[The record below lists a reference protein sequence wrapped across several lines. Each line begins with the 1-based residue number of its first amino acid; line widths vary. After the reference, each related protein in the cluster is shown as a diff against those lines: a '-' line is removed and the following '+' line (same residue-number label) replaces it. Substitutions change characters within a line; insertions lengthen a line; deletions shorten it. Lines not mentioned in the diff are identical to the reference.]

1 MSEDLRQISRLSV
14 RDALTIAIRL
24 HQQGHLEEAEQLYG
38 NILNAVPEQPD
49 ALHFLGVLNHQLGR
63 GEVGLRLMRQALA
76 LQPKHA
82 DIHNNLGNILK
93 EQGRPEEAEAAY
105 RRAIELAPGHVEALN
120 NLGVL
125 LKSRGELEEALAW
138 FEAALRQ
145 VPSHP
150 GAQRNLVATL
160 TRLGRLD
167 EAVEAARRAVD
178 LGPDQSEAFRNLSD
192 VLRRAGRLDDAVQ
205 VVRQW
210 LSMAPDHPIARH
222 QLAAYLGNEIP
233 DRASDE
239 YITMI
244 FDEFAA
250 TFDEV
255 LDGLDYRAPALIVA
269 GMSAGMKSSDG
280 RLDVLDAGC
289 GTGLCGPLLR
299 KYARRLVGVDL
310 SAGMIA
316 KARQRNCYDQLITAE
331 LTSFLQDSGETFD
344 LIASADT
351 LVYIGDLTALCAAV
365 HDRLRPEGELVF
377 TVEHAADLEGGAGYR
392 LEPTGRYS
400 HSRAYLE
407 RTLQNAGLTPRSIS
421 EVSPRK
427 QLGRPVAGLLVA
439 AGRR

>member
-1 MSEDLRQISRLSV
+1 
-14 RDALTIAIRL
+14 
-24 HQQGHLEEAEQLYG
+24 
-38 NILNAVPEQPD
+38 
-49 ALHFLGVLNHQLGR
+49 
-63 GEVGLRLMRQALA
+63 

-222 QLAAYLGNEIP
+222 QLAAYLGIEIP

-239 YITMI
+239 YITVI

-316 KARQRNCYDQLITAE
+316 KARQRSCYDQLITAE

-351 LVYIGDLTALCAAV
+351 LVYIGDLTALFTAV

-377 TVEHAADLEGGAGYR
+377 TLEHAADLEGGAGYR

-400 HSRAYLE
+400 HSRSYLE